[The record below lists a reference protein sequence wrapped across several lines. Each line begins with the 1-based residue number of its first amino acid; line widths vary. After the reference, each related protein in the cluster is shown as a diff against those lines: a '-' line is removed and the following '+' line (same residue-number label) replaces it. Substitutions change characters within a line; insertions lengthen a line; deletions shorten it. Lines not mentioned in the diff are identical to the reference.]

1 MKYHISSLKNR
12 LNRVAGIEKMAG
24 GLFDT
29 VFFKTVEKQLK
40 SHPVIKKSG
49 YKVAVD
55 DDAESIVIYKDDQEL
70 ALIFRLMLESPK
82 INGYAISWE
91 IAGYSKVWDGK
102 ESNLT
107 SSEIESEL
115 VDYIVKMFKLSWQ
128 KGYLQ

>member
-1 MKYHISSLKNR
+1 MKYLISSLKNR
-12 LNRVAGIEKMAG
+12 LNKIAGVEKIAG
-24 GLFDT
+24 GLFSEI
-29 VFFKTVEKQLK
+29 FFKTVEKQLK
-40 SHPVIKKSG
+40 SNPVIKKSG

-70 ALIFRLMLESPK
+70 ALVFRLMLESPK

-91 IAGYSKVWDGK
+91 IAGFSKVWDGK

-107 SSEIESEL
+107 SDEIEQEL
-115 VDYIVKMFKLSWQ
+115 VGYIVKMFKLSWQ